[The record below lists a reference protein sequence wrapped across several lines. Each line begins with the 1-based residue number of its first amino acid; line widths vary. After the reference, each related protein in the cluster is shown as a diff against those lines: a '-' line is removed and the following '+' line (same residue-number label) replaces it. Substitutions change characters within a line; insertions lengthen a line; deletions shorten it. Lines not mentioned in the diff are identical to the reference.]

1 LKKIFNVLIDSYI
14 DNHVGIADHFLSDEL
29 AARMKDHLLS
39 LYAENRL
46 NAAGTGNHALVSVD
60 QSVRSDMIYWL
71 DRAHNNTAENDF
83 FDLMDRFVLHLNATC
98 FTGIT
103 GYEFHY
109 TVYEKGRFYTQHLD
123 QFRNNKSRAF
133 SMIIYLNANW
143 QEADGGELCIH
154 HHGQLQH
161 IAPQNGKS
169 VFFKSSELVHE
180 VLVTH
185 KRRLSITGWLKTNVL
200 C

>member
-1 LKKIFNVLIDSYI
+1 MLIDSYI
-14 DNHVGIADHFLSDEL
+14 DNQVGIADHFLSDEL

-46 NAAGTGNHALVSVD
+46 SAAGTGNHALVSID

-109 TVYEKGRFYTQHLD
+109 TVYEQGSFYTQHLD

-133 SMIIYLNANW
+133 SMIIYLNDHW
-143 QEADGGELCIH
+143 QEGDGGELCIH
-154 HHGQLQH
+154 QNGQKQH

-180 VLVTH
+180 VLMTH

-200 C
+200 Y

>member
-1 LKKIFNVLIDSYI
+1 MLIDSYI
-14 DNHVGIADHFLSDEL
+14 DNQVGIADHFLSDEL

-46 NAAGTGNHALVSVD
+46 SAAGTGNHALVSVD

-109 TVYEKGRFYTQHLD
+109 TVYEQGSFYTRHLD

-143 QEADGGELCIH
+143 EQADGGELCIH
-154 HHGQLQH
+154 QHGQTQH

-169 VFFKSSELVHE
+169 VFFKSSDLVHE
-180 VLVTH
+180 VLVAH

-200 C
+200 